1 MPAERHG
8 VIMSKSTF
16 RADSLSHLEREADRT
31 RSNLINTVDELGA
44 RVSPQAVKRDVTD
57 YVRHSGRE
65 LWVNIA
71 ARARNN
77 PLQTVAIAT
86 AVAYPVWR
94 ILSNIPVPI
103 LLVGAGLALSKS
115 GLELRSDSGGG
126 GGVKAAFGSAAGG
139 LTEVTQSV
147 RDGLHDAVSGAQ
159 ETARQ
164 TGEQAMEGIAGV
176 ARTAASA
183 ASSGVET
190 IKRTIGSTSG
200 AVGDAVAD
208 ASGTAS
214 SALSSGYRT
223 GVDATSRGGEML
235 IESGRRAQSS
245 LVESIERHPFVV
257 GGIGL
262 ALGALIAAS
271 LPTTRVEDR
280 FLGRS
285 SDDLKNRATN
295 YASQGLENAQNAAR
309 EVYNEVTRK
318 AEEEGLTSDALRDS
332 VKGAS
337 EKVKTVI
344 QHAMGSAGPENAAG
358 GRAT

>member
-8 VIMSKSTF
+8 VIMNKSTF

-44 RVSPQAVKRDVTD
+44 RVSPQAVKSNVTD

-65 LWVNIA
+65 LWINIG

-115 GLELRSDSGGG
+115 GLELRSDSGGDG
-126 GGVKAAFGSAAGG
+126 KAAFGSAAGG
-139 LTEVTQSV
+139 LTEATQSV
-147 RDGLHDAVSGAQ
+147 RDGLHDAIGGTQ

-164 TGEQAMEGIAGV
+164 TAEQATERIAGV

-190 IKRTIGSTSG
+190 IKRTIDSASG

-223 GVDATSRGGEML
+223 GVDATSRGREML
-235 IESGRRAQSS
+235 VESGRRAQSS

-285 SDDLKNRATN
+285 SDDLKNRATD

-337 EKVKTVI
+337 EKVKTVV
-344 QHAMGSAGPENAAG
+344 QHAMGSAGSENAAG
-358 GRAT
+358 GRAI

>member
-1 MPAERHG
+1 MN
-8 VIMSKSTF
+8 KSAF
-16 RADSLSHLEREADRT
+16 REDSLSHLEREVDST
-31 RSNLINTVDELGA
+31 RSNLITTVDELGA
-44 RVSPQAVKRDVTD
+44 RVSPEAVKSHVTD

-65 LWVNIA
+65 LWANIG

-115 GLELRSDSGGG
+115 GLELSSDNGGD
-126 GGVKAAFGSAAGG
+126 VKAASGTAAGG
-139 LTEVTQSV
+139 LTEATRSV
-147 RDGLHDAVSGAQ
+147 RNGLHDAASGVQ

-164 TGEQAMEGIAGV
+164 TGKQAMEGIAGV
-176 ARTAASA
+176 ATTAASV

-190 IKRTIGSTSG
+190 IKRTIGSASG

-208 ASGTAS
+208 ASETAS

-223 GVDATSRGGEML
+223 GVNATSRGGEML
-235 IESGRRAQSS
+235 IESGRRTQNS
-245 LVESIERHPFVV
+245 LIESIERHPLVV

-271 LPTTRVEDR
+271 LPTTRVENR
-280 FLGRS
+280 FLGRG
-285 SDDLKNRATN
+285 SDDLKNRATD
-295 YASQGLENAQNAAR
+295 YASQGLEKAQNAAK
-309 EVYNEVTRK
+309 EVYDEVTRK
-318 AEEEGLTSDALRDS
+318 AEEEGLTSNALRDL

-337 EKVKTVI
+337 EKVKTAV
-344 QHAMGSAGPENAAG
+344 QHATGSAGPESAASG
-358 GRAT
+358 PERRAI

>member
-1 MPAERHG
+1 M
-8 VIMSKSTF
+8 
-16 RADSLSHLEREADRT
+16 
-31 RSNLINTVDELGA
+31 
-44 RVSPQAVKRDVTD
+44 TD
-57 YVRHSGRE
+57 YFSHSGRE
-65 LWVNIA
+65 LWANIG

-126 GGVKAAFGSAAGG
+126 GVKAAFGPAAGG
-139 LTEVTQSV
+139 LTEATQSV

-176 ARTAASA
+176 ARTAVSA

-208 ASGTAS
+208 ASATAL

-245 LVESIERHPFVV
+245 LVEAIERHPFVV

-285 SDDLKNRATN
+285 SDDLKNRATD

-318 AEEEGLTSDALRDS
+318 AEEEGLTSDALGDS

-337 EKVKTVI
+337 EKVETVVH
-344 QHAMGSAGPENAAG
+344 HAMGSAGPENAAG
-358 GRAT
+358 GRAI

>member
-1 MPAERHG
+1 
-8 VIMSKSTF
+8 
-16 RADSLSHLEREADRT
+16 
-31 RSNLINTVDELGA
+31 
-44 RVSPQAVKRDVTD
+44 VTD
-57 YVRHSGRE
+57 YFSHSGRE
-65 LWVNIA
+65 LWANIG

-126 GGVKAAFGSAAGG
+126 VKAALGSAAAG
-139 LTEVTQSV
+139 LTEATQSV
-147 RDGLHDAVSGAQ
+147 RDGLHDAGSGAQ

-164 TGEQAMEGIAGV
+164 TGDQAMEGIAGV

-190 IKRTIGSTSG
+190 IKRTIGSASG

-235 IESGRRAQSS
+235 IETGRRAQSS
-245 LVESIERHPFVV
+245 LVESIERHPFIV
-257 GGIGL
+257 GG
-262 ALGALIAAS
+262 
-271 LPTTRVEDR
+271 
-280 FLGRS
+280 
-285 SDDLKNRATN
+285 
-295 YASQGLENAQNAAR
+295 
-309 EVYNEVTRK
+309 
-318 AEEEGLTSDALRDS
+318 
-332 VKGAS
+332 
-337 EKVKTVI
+337 
-344 QHAMGSAGPENAAG
+344 SA
-358 GRAT
+358 